1 MQGGIASTEQVF
13 SAQRRAMVDGQ
24 IRTFDVHDAR
34 VIRAFD
40 LTQRELFLPEE
51 LRAFSY
57 SDALLTLKSGD
68 TGKPIRTL
76 MQPMHL
82 ARMLLG
88 GDPAPE
94 AHVLVVAGGAGYAA
108 ALLLEMAASVV
119 SLESDAGL
127 TALAAEALARAP
139 NSAGRAFAVTGPLVE
154 GHAPRAPY
162 DAILVLGG
170 VETHLD
176 ALFAQL
182 KPRGTLAAVETS
194 TVHNGRRTGRVMLY
208 RPTGGDVSGSPIFD
222 ATVPVLPEFQATA
235 GFVF

>member
-1 MQGGIASTEQVF
+1 MGTGGSSVLRGSVA
-13 SAQRRAMVDGQ
+13 RAVVVDGEVVG
-24 IRTFDVHDAR
+24 DGEDGLG
-34 VIRAFD
+34 RAAVD
-40 LTQRELFLPEE
+40 LKG
-51 LRAFSY
+51 A
-57 SDALLTLKSGD
+57 
-68 TGKPIRTL
+68 
-76 MQPMHL
+76 
-82 ARMLLG
+82 
-88 GDPAPE
+88 E
-94 AHVLVVAGGAGYAA
+94 AEVAGE
-108 ALLLEMAASVV
+108 LE
-119 SLESDAGL
+119 GG
-127 TALAAEALARAP
+127 AAEALARAP

-194 TVHNGRRTGRVMLY
+194 TVHNGRRPGRVMLY